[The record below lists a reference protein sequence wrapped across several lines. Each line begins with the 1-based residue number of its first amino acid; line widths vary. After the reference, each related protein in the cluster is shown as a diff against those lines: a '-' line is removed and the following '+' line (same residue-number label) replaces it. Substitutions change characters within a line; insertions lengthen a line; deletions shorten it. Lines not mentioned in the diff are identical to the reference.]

1 MKKLVLLVLLL
12 MPAGAWASDKDG
24 YTAVVS
30 GRSCGE
36 FIELRKKLEGPS
48 ADVTDTASVMDYSHT
63 LGWIAG
69 YITAL
74 NWQTPDTYQIL
85 GDSDFKSVVLW
96 LENFCHANPSN
107 DVSRGMRALTV
118 ELYPRRHKTA
128 KEAGVD
134 AEKNP

>member
-1 MKKLVLLVLLL
+1 MKKLLLLLLLL

-36 FIELRKKLEGPS
+36 FIEFRQKLEEPN
-48 ADVTDTASVMDYSHT
+48 ADLSDTASVMDYSHT

-69 YITAL
+69 YLSAF

-85 GDSDFKSVVLW
+85 GNSDFKSAVLW
-96 LENFCHANPSN
+96 LEKYCRANPSN
-107 DVSRGMRALTV
+107 DISRGMRALTI
-118 ELYPRRHKTA
+118 ELYPRRHKTK
-128 KEAGVD
+128 KEAGH
-134 AEKNP
+134 